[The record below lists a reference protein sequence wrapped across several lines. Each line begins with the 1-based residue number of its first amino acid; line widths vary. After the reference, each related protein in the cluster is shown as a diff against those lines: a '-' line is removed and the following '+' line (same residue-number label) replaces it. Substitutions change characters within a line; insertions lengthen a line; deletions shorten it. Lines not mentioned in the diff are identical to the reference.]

1 LILQYLFV
9 LVAGLVA
16 VLIQTT
22 LASYIFHNFLL
33 PDFLFVMVVL
43 LGFFKNSLHGAA
55 MAFLLGALEDR
66 FTGQILGL
74 YMCARISVYFVATRL
89 SQRFSPNNPL
99 GQLIFALGLG
109 VFDKL
114 LILGLLF
121 LFSPGPELGIVSF
134 SMLGL
139 EVIINALFTP
149 LFYPLFSWFPGLLEP
164 GLESKQG

>member
-1 LILQYLFV
+1 LIYQYLFV

-22 LASYIFHNFLL
+22 LASYIFHDSLL

-43 LGFFKNSLHGAA
+43 LGFFKNSPHGAA
-55 MAFLLGALEDR
+55 MALLLGALEDM

-74 YMCARISVYFVATRL
+74 YMCTRISVYFVATRL
-89 SQRFSPNNPL
+89 SRRFSPNNPP

-109 VFDKL
+109 VFDKF
-114 LILGLLF
+114 LIFGLLF
-121 LFSPGPELGIVSF
+121 LFSPNWGTVSLL
-134 SMLGL
+134 MLSL

-164 GLESKQG
+164 GLERERG